1 MEHEKFIVEKQ
12 DLIYLLSH
20 DLKTFAGQPQ
30 LLASLILEANPSNAI
45 KELAELIYQSSN
57 QQFLDIEN
65 FLKLLKEQDE
75 VLQSSRDLKVIEFEA
90 MISTV
95 ENLV

>member
-1 MEHEKFIVEKQ
+1 
-12 DLIYLLSH
+12 LSH
-20 DLKTFAGQPQ
+20 DLKNFAGQPQ
-30 LLASLILEANPSNAI
+30 LLASLILEANPSNEI

-57 QQFLDIEN
+57 NSFCILKI

-75 VLQSSRDLKVIEFEA
+75 VLQSSPDLKVIEFEA

-95 ENLV
+95 ENLVSSIY

>member
-1 MEHEKFIVEKQ
+1 
-12 DLIYLLSH
+12 
-20 DLKTFAGQPQ
+20 
-30 LLASLILEANPSNAI
+30 LASILEANPSNEI

-57 QQFLDIEN
+57 QQFLYIEN

-75 VLQSSRDLKVIEFEA
+75 VLQSSPDLKVIEFDA

-95 ENLV
+95 ENLVQQLLLIKGIKLNVSTEVKNLNS